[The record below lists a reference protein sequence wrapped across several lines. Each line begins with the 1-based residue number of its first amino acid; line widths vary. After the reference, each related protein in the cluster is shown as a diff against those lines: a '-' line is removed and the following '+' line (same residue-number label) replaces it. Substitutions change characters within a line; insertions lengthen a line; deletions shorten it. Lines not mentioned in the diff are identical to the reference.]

1 MKMSNAKALH
11 VFMQLGCTYLQVSL
25 SDTCMHLVQAT
36 YVARDWGI
44 GHAHAYHHT
53 ATHNNHPKESHNTQ
67 PLLGHLTM
75 ADAPPVEPWG
85 QNYKDLLQKL
95 INRRKID
102 ISRTGDTDYI
112 DRIRHKYFRPRDI
125 LNFRCNF

>member
-1 MKMSNAKALH
+1 MSNAKALH

-53 ATHNNHPKESHNTQ
+53 ATHNNRPKESHNTQ
-67 PLLGHLTM
+67 PLLGYPTM
-75 ADAPPVEPWG
+75 ADAPPSSPG
-85 QNYKDLLQKL
+85 DKTIKICYK
-95 INRRKID
+95 
-102 ISRTGDTDYI
+102 S
-112 DRIRHKYFRPRDI
+112 
-125 LNFRCNF
+125 